1 MDGDGHLLSR
11 EMNNCLSIYHTDKLK
26 KIAPKAT
33 LSVTIIKL
41 KNARFLDF
49 RAPLDAGRWKITSES
64 TNQRASKALSTCAV
78 YTKKLHSDTL
88 WNNYY

>member
-26 KIAPKAT
+26 KRAPKAT

-49 RAPLDAGRWKITSES
+49 RAPLDAGR
-64 TNQRASKALSTCAV
+64 
-78 YTKKLHSDTL
+78 
-88 WNNYY
+88 